1 MNIQEIQTIA
11 NQLSLTLDNPKSVKL
26 QIKQINLAQ
35 KQLRAI
41 KKEINGLIRNI
52 NQDASQAYS
61 DSLISVSLISV
72 SLDLFGKNKLAGRVR
87 AETRRM
93 IERNKKDAR
102 QPYLEIKEQIDS
114 LLLEGDKLKL
124 KAEQYLMNNNN

>member
-1 MNIQEIQTIA
+1 MNIQEIQKIA
-11 NQLSLTLDNPKSVKL
+11 NQLILTLDNPKSVKL

-41 KKEINGLIRNI
+41 KKEINGIIRNI

-61 DSLISVSLISV
+61 DSVISVG
-72 SLDLFGKNKLAGRVR
+72 LDLFGKNKLAGRVR

>member
-1 MNIQEIQTIA
+1 MNIQDIHKIA
-11 NQLSLTLDNPKSVKL
+11 NQLTLTLDNPKSVKL

-61 DSLISVSLISV
+61 DSVISVG
-72 SLDLFGKNKLAGRVR
+72 LDLFGKNKLAGRVR

-93 IERNKKDAR
+93 IERNKKDNR

-124 KAEQYLMNNNN
+124 KAEQYLINNSN

>member
-1 MNIQEIQTIA
+1 MNIQEIQKIA
-11 NQLSLTLDNPKSVKL
+11 NQLTLILDNPKSVKL

-61 DSLISVSLISV
+61 DSVISVG
-72 SLDLFGKNKLAGRVR
+72 LDLFGKNKLAGRVR

-124 KAEQYLMNNNN
+124 KAEQYLINNSN

>member
-1 MNIQEIQTIA
+1 MDIEQIQQIA
-11 NQLSLTLDNPKSVKL
+11 NQITLTLDNPKSVKL

-41 KKEINGLIRNI
+41 KKEINGFIRNI

-61 DSLISVSLISV
+61 DSVISVG
-72 SLDLFGKNKLAGRVR
+72 LDLFGKNKLAGRVR

>member
-1 MNIQEIQTIA
+1 MDIQEIQKIA
-11 NQLSLTLDNPKSVKL
+11 NQLTLTLDNSKSVKL

-41 KKEINGLIRNI
+41 KKEVNGLIRNI

-61 DSLISVSLISV
+61 DSVISVG
-72 SLDLFGKNKLAGRVR
+72 LDLFGKNKLAGRVR

-124 KAEQYLMNNNN
+124 KAEQYLINNNN

>member
-1 MNIQEIQTIA
+1 MDIEQIQQIA
-11 NQLSLTLDNPKSVKL
+11 NQITLTLDNPKSVKL

-41 KKEINGLIRNI
+41 KKEINGFIRNI

-61 DSLISVSLISV
+61 DSVISVG
-72 SLDLFGKNKLAGRVR
+72 LDLFGKNKLAGRVR

-114 LLLEGDKLKL
+114 LLLEGDKLK
-124 KAEQYLMNNNN
+124 AEQYLINNNN

>member
-11 NQLSLTLDNPKSVKL
+11 NQLSLNLDNPKSVKL

-41 KKEINGLIRNI
+41 KKEINGFIRNI

-61 DSLISVSLISV
+61 DSVISVG
-72 SLDLFGKNKLAGRVR
+72 LDLFGKNKLAGRVR

>member
-1 MNIQEIQTIA
+1 MNIQEIQKIA
-11 NQLSLTLDNPKSVKL
+11 NQLTLILDNPKSVKL

-61 DSLISVSLISV
+61 DSLISVSL
-72 SLDLFGKNKLAGRVR
+72 DLLGKNKLAGRVR

>member
-1 MNIQEIQTIA
+1 MNIEQIQQIA
-11 NQLSLTLDNPKSVKL
+11 NQITLTLDNPKSVKL

-61 DSLISVSLISV
+61 DSLISVSL
-72 SLDLFGKNKLAGRVR
+72 DLLGKNKLAGRVR

-124 KAEQYLMNNNN
+124 KAEQYLINNNN